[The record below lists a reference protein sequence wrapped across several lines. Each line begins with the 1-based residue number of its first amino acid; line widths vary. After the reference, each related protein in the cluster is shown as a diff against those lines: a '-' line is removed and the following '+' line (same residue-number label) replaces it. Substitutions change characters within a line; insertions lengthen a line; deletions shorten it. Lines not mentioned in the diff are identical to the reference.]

1 MDGNLAKNRQAIV
14 QAGMPSPALGSLLAP
29 LGDPPALRMLNL
41 QNLFRNDTRSVGEA
55 PLAPATFPQGF
66 PSRGRLDGLQRKAN
80 RKHIIFKEPT
90 DHLQSGH
97 VALLTFLSSFSE
109 NHSSSAPKALLRGLT
124 PPASPGKATQLATE
138 SAPQAS
144 FSPSPAFIRQLVI
157 SWLPHQGLPANG
169 SPTSSSSRPGFPVS
183 VDGITA
189 PSASPLEMSES
200 SLTHPSH
207 SPDQTSSPIT

>member
-144 FSPSPAFIRQLVI
+144 FLSTLPEPSFHPPACHFLAA
-157 SWLPHQGLPANG
+157 PPGP
-169 SPTSSSSRPGFPVS
+169 SSQWV
-183 VDGITA
+183 
-189 PSASPLEMSES
+189 
-200 SLTHPSH
+200 
-207 SPDQTSSPIT
+207 PDQLIFPARLSCFCGWNHCSLCFPAGNV